1 MGAMS
6 DEGWVDA
13 AGLIAAAAEAGHRVS
28 ARSLEQW
35 RYRGLL
41 PRGRQPA
48 GRAAWRYPPISR
60 DQLLRLL
67 HWRKKTRSLDLI
79 VLALWVEGFEID
91 LEHARASL
99 RAFVD
104 SWEREMLRELE
115 GASDVSAAIDALA
128 RKWAGKRGR
137 AAMPRLA
144 RMTADERIRA
154 CAYALAFAFNADDE
168 IERRKDDAPLLERM
182 LGFRHGRGGGLAGVV
197 PLDEDTL
204 RLAGFRPPGE
214 LRDML
219 DSAANEEFEFV
230 RRLLH
235 ALVVW
240 IPLFIP
246 QFMARYG
253 EKARPLGEFVRE
265 LSADLPPEHY
275 AFAATAMLASLHAK
289 GHPADELRRQLA
301 QLTQGTINVEMLGAL
316 PREERRVAF
325 EQLPMKDRQEAA
337 GELARRRKQPP
348 RSMISTRSATDL

>member
-1 MGAMS
+1 MGAMN
-6 DEGWVDA
+6 DAGWVDT
-13 AGLIAAAAEAGHRVS
+13 AGLIAAAAEAGRKVS

-41 PRGRQPA
+41 PRGKQLA
-48 GRAAWRYPPISR
+48 GRAAWLYPPVSR

-67 HWRKKTRSLDLI
+67 HWRAKTRSLDLI

-91 LEHARASL
+91 VAHARGSL
-99 RAFVD
+99 RAFID
-104 SWEREMLRELE
+104 AWEREFTRELE
-115 GASDVSAAIDALA
+115 GANDVSAAIDALA
-128 RKWAGKRGR
+128 RKLAGKRGK
-137 AAMPRLA
+137 AAIPRLA

-154 CAYALAFAFNADDE
+154 CAYALAFAFNAEEE

-182 LGFRHGRGGGLAGVV
+182 LGFRHGRGGGLAGVM

-219 DSAANEEFEFV
+219 DSATNDEFEFV

-235 ALVVW
+235 AIVVW

-246 QFMARYG
+246 QFMTQFG
-253 EKARPLGEFVRE
+253 EKARPLAE
-265 LSADLPPEHY
+265 LARKLFADLPPEHY
-275 AFAATAMLASLHAK
+275 AFAVTAMLASLHAK

-301 QLTQGTINVEMLGAL
+301 QVTPGTINVEMLSAL
-316 PREERRVAF
+316 PTEERRPAF
-325 EQLPMKDRQEAA
+325 DQLPTQDQRETA
-337 GELARRRKQPP
+337 GEIQQRRRAQPG
-348 RSMISTRSATDL
+348 R